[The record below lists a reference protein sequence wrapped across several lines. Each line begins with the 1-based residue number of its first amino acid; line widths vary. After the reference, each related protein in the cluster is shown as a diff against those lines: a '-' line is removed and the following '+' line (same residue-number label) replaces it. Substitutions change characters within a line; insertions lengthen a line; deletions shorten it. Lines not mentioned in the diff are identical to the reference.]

1 MFVLIYT
8 TAVILLMIISLAKE
22 WFNPAG
28 IVFSALLLLIAGG
41 VITVNEA
48 FAGFSNKGMLTVGFL
63 FVVSAALQSS
73 GAFERFILSILGS
86 RKNKDREKYLRL
98 MLPVAGLSAFLNN
111 TPIVATLI
119 PIVKSWAKRNN
130 LSASKFLIPLSYAAV
145 LGGTCTLIGTSTN
158 LVVHG
163 LLLENGFEGF
173 SFFEITQ
180 VGIPVAILGI
190 LFMALFG
197 KKLLP
202 DRKDVITRLGEETR
216 EFVVEMR
223 VSKKYPHLNNTIE
236 KAHLRHLHGLF
247 LFQINRNNET
257 IAPIAPDEVI
267 QENDRLFFTGLPDT
281 IFQLQKIPGLITV
294 PDKEFDVKNLDS
306 DKTKTYEA
314 VISNSSPLVGQT
326 VRDSNFRKL
335 YDAVILAI
343 HRSGER
349 INRKVGDIVIR
360 TNDTLFLL
368 ARKGFEK
375 RWYNSRDFSLVT
387 SSLDIY
393 EKPKWKGNLA
403 LVILLAMIISAATGL
418 VPIIFAAAV
427 AAVLMMATGI
437 ISPKD
442 ATYSVNWGVMVLIAC
457 SFGIAKGIANSGLAV
472 SIGTF
477 LTTTLGFLGL
487 IGVIIGIFILTSAF
501 TLLITNNAAA
511 AIVFPIALSIS
522 DAVPQISQK
531 AIMLTLAL
539 GASTCFAS
547 PIGYQTNLMVYSAGG
562 YRFSDFF
569 KVGAVMNVF
578 VGICVIGLIYILFL

>member
-86 RKNKDREKYLRL
+86 RKNKDTEKYLRL
-98 MLPVAGLSAFLNN
+98 MFPVAGLSAFLNN

-163 LLLENGFEGF
+163 LLIENGYAGF

-190 LFMALFG
+190 VFLALFG

-202 DRKDVITRLGEETR
+202 DRKDVMVRLGEETR

-223 VSKKYPHLNNTIE
+223 VGKKYPHLNKTIE
-236 KAHLRHLHGLF
+236 KAHLRHLQGLF

-267 QENDRLFFTGLPDT
+267 HENDRLFFTGLPDT

-360 TNDTLFLL
+360 PNDTLFLL

-442 ATYSVNWGVMVLIAC
+442 ATYSVNWGVLVLIAC

-472 SIGTF
+472 SIGNF
-477 LTTTLGFLGL
+477 LTTTLGFLGP

>member
-267 QENDRLFFTGLPDT
+267 P
-281 IFQLQKIPGLITV
+281 
-294 PDKEFDVKNLDS
+294 
-306 DKTKTYEA
+306 
-314 VISNSSPLVGQT
+314 
-326 VRDSNFRKL
+326 
-335 YDAVILAI
+335 
-343 HRSGER
+343 
-349 INRKVGDIVIR
+349 
-360 TNDTLFLL
+360 
-368 ARKGFEK
+368 
-375 RWYNSRDFSLVT
+375 
-387 SSLDIY
+387 
-393 EKPKWKGNLA
+393 
-403 LVILLAMIISAATGL
+403 
-418 VPIIFAAAV
+418 
-427 AAVLMMATGI
+427 
-437 ISPKD
+437 
-442 ATYSVNWGVMVLIAC
+442 
-457 SFGIAKGIANSGLAV
+457 V
-472 SIGTF
+472 SYTH
-477 LTTTLGFLGL
+477 
-487 IGVIIGIFILTSAF
+487 
-501 TLLITNNAAA
+501 
-511 AIVFPIALSIS
+511 
-522 DAVPQISQK
+522 
-531 AIMLTLAL
+531 LTL
-539 GASTCFAS
+539 
-547 PIGYQTNLMVYSAGG
+547 PTN
-562 YRFSDFF
+562 
-569 KVGAVMNVF
+569 
-578 VGICVIGLIYILFL
+578 